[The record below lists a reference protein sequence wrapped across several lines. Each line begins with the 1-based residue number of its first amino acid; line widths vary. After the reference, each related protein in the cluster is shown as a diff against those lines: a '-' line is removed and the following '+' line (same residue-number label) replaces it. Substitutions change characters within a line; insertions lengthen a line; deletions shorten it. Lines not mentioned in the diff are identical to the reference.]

1 MAFIAR
7 HKKIVKNVGR
17 GAITVVSAAVIAA
30 LFVLNY
36 FAHNTAGANH
46 YVYFN
51 KLEYAKT
58 ILSPTHLHLYGVM
71 AIVLA
76 LACVLRLALVARRG
90 SLSVF
95 WGSLSAAILVA
106 TSALISLCAYSS
118 VFSGLL
124 VWAYFI
130 FVLCALEILGALLSL
145 LSSKNTEL

>member
-1 MAFIAR
+1 MAFNAR
-7 HKKIVKNVGR
+7 HKKIIKNVGR

-46 YVYFN
+46 YVYYY

-58 ILSPTHLHLYGVM
+58 ILSPTHLHLY
-71 AIVLA
+71 AIVA
-76 LACVLRLALVARRG
+76 IIVASVCVLRLVLVGRKGR
-90 SLSVF
+90 LSVF
-95 WGSLSAAILVA
+95 WGILSGIILITA
-106 TSALISLCAYSS
+106 STLLSLCAYSS
-118 VFSGLL
+118 AFSGLL

-145 LSSKNTEL
+145 LSSKNSEL